1 MMVQLIINDKE
12 IEAPES
18 STILEVARKH
28 GIDIPTLCYHEAL
41 EPYGVCRL
49 CIVQGGG
56 WIRTRR
62 GCLRWFLWG
71 HLCSLW
77 IISTKHGHICR

>member
-1 MMVQLIINDKE
+1 MIVQLTINDKE

-18 STILEVARKH
+18 STILEVARIH

-49 CIVQGGG
+49 CIVEVSGSLRKG
-56 WIRTRR
+56 IRISCIQNVMD
-62 GCLRWFLWG
+62 CL
-71 HLCSLW
+71 
-77 IISTKHGHICR
+77 IVNT